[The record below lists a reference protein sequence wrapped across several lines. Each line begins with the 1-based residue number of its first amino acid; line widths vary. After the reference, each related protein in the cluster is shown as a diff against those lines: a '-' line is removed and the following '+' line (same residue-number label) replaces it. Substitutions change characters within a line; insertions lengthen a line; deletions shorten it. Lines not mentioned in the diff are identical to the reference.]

1 MTHVVFGRG
10 TRFVAMLVISGH
22 RTRIAAIAWFMPLN
36 YGRRRRTAHV
46 AEKAGRRQHAP
57 EREQQGDQQKKARSR
72 LHAEQASTLAA
83 PGQRSPKLR
92 VIANHGGDIGAI
104 IE

>member
-10 TRFVAMLVISGH
+10 IRFVAMLVISGH

-46 AEKAGRRQHAP
+46 AEKAGRR
-57 EREQQGDQQKKARSR
+57 
-72 LHAEQASTLAA
+72 
-83 PGQRSPKLR
+83 
-92 VIANHGGDIGAI
+92 
-104 IE
+104 